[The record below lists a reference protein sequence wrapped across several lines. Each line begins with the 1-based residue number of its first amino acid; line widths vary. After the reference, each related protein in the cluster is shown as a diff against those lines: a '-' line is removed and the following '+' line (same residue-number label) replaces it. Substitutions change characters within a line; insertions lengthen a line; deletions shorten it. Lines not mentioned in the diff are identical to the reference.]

1 MAIRG
6 PLDAAALDRA
16 MGALIAR
23 HEALRTRLV
32 AGEDSQPV
40 QVIDPAGDRTGPAG
54 VRRLDYA
61 GLDGQEARR
70 RLCEL
75 AATELRS
82 PFELSRGP
90 LLRTHLVRLADQE
103 HVLLITVHHCVFDG
117 WSAGVLVRDLA
128 ALYRAEVTGEPAGLD
143 ELPVQFADYAV
154 WERER
159 LAGPAGEELA
169 AWWRRALDGAQTL
182 RLATDRPRPP
192 VNDFDGREES
202 RALPPGLL
210 DDLRELS
217 RREGATLFATL
228 MAGLHAVLH
237 RYTGQDDLVVGT
249 TSANRRRA
257 ALTPLIG
264 FLVNTLPIRCDA
276 SGDPPFT
283 EFLGRVREAMVG
295 AYEHQD
301 LPFARIVA
309 ALGGAR
315 DASRAP
321 VVQVMFNL
329 IDDAEQTVPAGGVT
343 FGPAG
348 QLAEATE
355 SKFDISLFARTG
367 GDQFTLAAIYAS
379 ALFDA
384 ATIGRLLGHLE
395 VLLRGVVADPTAR
408 LSELPLLTQAE
419 RHAELVAWN
428 DAAAARPEICVHEGF
443 AAQVARTPGGVAAEF
458 EGGGSV
464 SYADLN
470 RQANQIARRLRELGV
485 GPEVLVG
492 VCMRAGLDRL
502 AALLGIWKAG
512 GGYVPLDP
520 ALPPDRLAFMISDAG
535 MPLILTDP
543 ASLTNLP
550 AVPGR
555 SAAASPSPA
564 ATASPSATRSPA
576 VAGPGGVGVPL
587 PTAEGRQ
594 RDIHTA
600 IRVVDLEGERE
611 RIAALDDTDLT
622 DNADLSGNTDPSGN
636 SVTPENVA
644 YVIYT
649 SGSTGRPKGVV
660 VEHRQAVNFLL
671 GMIETWDMGR
681 PTPCSSSRR

>member
-1 MAIRG
+1 MLTDAQRAALTARVRRGRPAAPDARIARRPAGLADPPASYGQEQLWFLDRFAPGRSTYNLPCPVAIRG

-16 MGALIAR
+16 LAALIAR

-32 AGEDSQPV
+32 AGEHSHPV
-40 QVIDPAGDRTGPAG
+40 QVIDPAWPGPASA
-54 VRRLDYA
+54 RRLDYA
-61 GLDGQEARR
+61 GLDGAGARR
-70 RLCEL
+70 RLREL
-75 AATELRS
+75 AASELQS
-82 PFELSRGP
+82 PFELSKGP
-90 LLRTHLVRLADQE
+90 LLRAHLVRLADRE
-103 HVLLITVHHCVFDG
+103 HVLLLTVHHCVFDG

-128 ALYRAEVTGEPAGLD
+128 ELYRAEVTGEPSGLD

-228 MAGLHAVLH
+228 MAGLHALLH

-329 IDDAEQTVPAGGVT
+329 VDDAEQAVPAARTGASRSGRPGRWPRPPSPSST
-343 FGPAG
+343 SRCSPGPAG
-348 QLAEATE
+348 ASSRWPPSTPPRC
-355 SKFDISLFARTG
+355 STPRPS
-367 GDQFTLAAIYAS
+367 AACSGTWRCCCA
-379 ALFDA
+379 
-384 ATIGRLLGHLE
+384 GWR
-395 VLLRGVVADPTAR
+395 PTR
-408 LSELPLLTQAE
+408 RPGCRELPLLTEAE
-419 RHAELVAWN
+419 RHAELVELERR
-428 DAAAARPEICVHEGF
+428 DGGAAGDLRARGLRGSGRAHAG
-443 AAQVARTPGGVAAEF
+443 RG
-458 EGGGSV
+458 GGGS
-464 SYADLN
+464 S
-470 RQANQIARRLRELGV
+470 R
-485 GPEVLVG
+485 
-492 VCMRAGLDRL
+492 
-502 AALLGIWKAG
+502 
-512 GGYVPLDP
+512 
-520 ALPPDRLAFMISDAG
+520 
-535 MPLILTDP
+535 
-543 ASLTNLP
+543 
-550 AVPGR
+550 
-555 SAAASPSPA
+555 AASRCR
-564 ATASPSATRSPA
+564 T
-576 VAGPGGVGVPL
+576 
-587 PTAEGRQ
+587 PT
-594 RDIHTA
+594 
-600 IRVVDLEGERE
+600 
-611 RIAALDDTDLT
+611 
-622 DNADLSGNTDPSGN
+622 
-636 SVTPENVA
+636 
-644 YVIYT
+644 
-649 SGSTGRPKGVV
+649 
-660 VEHRQAVNFLL
+660 
-671 GMIETWDMGR
+671 
-681 PTPCSSSRR
+681 